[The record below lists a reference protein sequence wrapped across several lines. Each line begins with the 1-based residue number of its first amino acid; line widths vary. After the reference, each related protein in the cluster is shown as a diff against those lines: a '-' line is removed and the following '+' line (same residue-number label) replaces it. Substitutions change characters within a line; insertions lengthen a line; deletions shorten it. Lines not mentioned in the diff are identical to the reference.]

1 MLMNFYVFDNL
12 FFGVNT
18 WTGKCKLHANSL
30 CFILTRHWWAQTCF
44 RTRETRYIISQYYSC
59 ISGYRKNISISKRQ
73 FWEEQLF
80 ELYTHSFSQYLFSFS
95 SILNKHLFVCELEG
109 KLRKWNMVNFTRC
122 VIYKVCALREVSRK
136 T

>member
-1 MLMNFYVFDNL
+1 MIIYS
-12 FFGVNT
+12 
-18 WTGKCKLHANSL
+18 AA
-30 CFILTRHWWAQTCF
+30 LTR
-44 RTRETRYIISQYYSC
+44 ELENVRYMPIHYFLYWPDIHELKHV
-59 ISGYRKNISISKRQ
+59 SGHVKLGTLILCSINAYQEYRKNISISNRW

-109 KLRKWNMVNFTRC
+109 KLGKWNMVNFTRC
-122 VIYKVCALREVSRK
+122 VIYKVCALRVVSRK